1 MLISPFSSGEAEIFA
16 SKECTNYA
24 VWLRPALAM
33 MGFTFTRATPIAKDN
48 ASAIATCTGT
58 KHHSRQRHFRMQINL
73 LRDCCNRR
81 ITSYP
86 WVPTKQMKG
95 ALFNKMS
102 GRMDHERSCKLKGIY
117 AEELRYV
124 ADEQKKNELDGRH
137 YINERTRTNS
147 ARRKYVIRVMSKHF
161 RIIWRC

>member
-1 MLISPFSSGEAEIFA
+1 MFDWKSKKQTCVCQSSCEAEIFA

-33 MGFTFTRATPIAKDN
+33 MGFTFTRATPIAQDN

-95 ALFNKMS
+95 DLFNKMH
-102 GRMDHERSCKLKGIY
+102 GPM
-117 AEELRYV
+117 
-124 ADEQKKNELDGRH
+124 
-137 YINERTRTNS
+137 
-147 ARRKYVIRVMSKHF
+147 
-161 RIIWRC
+161 